1 MTLRMEVLVSLKVMG
16 DINFKLNKFDMV
28 VVNKASLVSPET
40 FHLMASTFNWLT
52 VRPVVVIAGNKC
64 QQRPLQMVDS
74 RVSAS
79 LHLK

>member
-16 DINFKLNKFDMV
+16 DINFELNKFDMV

-40 FHLMASTFNWLT
+40 FDLMASTFNWLT
-52 VRPVVVIAGNKC
+52 VCPVVVIAGNKC
-64 QQRPLQMVDS
+64 QQQPLQMVDS

>member
-16 DINFKLNKFDMV
+16 DINFELNKFDMV

-40 FHLMASTFNWLT
+40 FDLMASTFNWLT
-52 VRPVVVIAGNKC
+52 VCPVVVIAGNKC